1 MDYLPIANALK
12 DEAIRIGFD
21 LAGITDARPS
31 AFKGEYLDWLAQ
43 GYHGEMEYLTRNLDR
58 RLDSSKLLD
67 GKAASI
73 LMVAMNYYCDTD
85 EGPGTPTVGS
95 DEGVIARY
103 ARGDDYHDVMLPR
116 LRALGSWLAERVP
129 DVQTHSYVDT
139 GPLLE
144 REAAQRAGLGWVGK
158 HTLLL
163 NPQLGSYFFLGAL
176 VMSVPLPPDTPT
188 ETHCGTCTRCMD
200 ACPTNAIVE
209 PYVLDATRCISY
221 LTIEL
226 KGDIPVE
233 HTSVLAKAGNRIYGC
248 DICQEVC
255 PFTRKFSQP
264 TTESAYQP
272 RAVNTRPNLHALVML
287 TEEEFREKF
296 RQSPIKRAKHRG
308 LIRNVKAAL
317 DQGKLV

>member
-12 DEAIRIGFD
+12 AEAIRVGFD

-31 AFKGEYLDWLAQ
+31 AFIKEYSDWLAQ
-43 GYHGEMEYLTRNLDR
+43 GYHGEMGYLSRNLER

-73 LMVAMNYYCDTD
+73 LMVAMNYYADTE

-95 DEGVIARY
+95 SEGVIARY

-116 LRALGSWLAERVP
+116 LRALGSWLAERLP
-129 DVQTHSYVDT
+129 DVETHSYVDT

-163 NPQLGSYFFLGAL
+163 NAQLGSYFFLGAL
-176 VMSVPLPPDTPT
+176 VISVPLPADTPT
-188 ETHCGTCTRCMD
+188 EAHCGTCTRCMD
-200 ACPTNAIVE
+200 ACPTAAIVE
-209 PYVLDATRCISY
+209 PYVLDATHCISY

-226 KGDIPVE
+226 KGAIPAE
-233 HTSVLAKAGNRIYGC
+233 HSSAIAEAGNRIYGC

-264 TTESAYQP
+264 TTESAYQS
-272 RAVNTRPNLHALVML
+272 RAITTRPNLHKLALM

-296 RQSPIKRAKHRG
+296 RKSPIKRTKHRG
-308 LIRNVKAAL
+308 LVRNVSAAF
-317 DQGKLV
+317 GGENSV